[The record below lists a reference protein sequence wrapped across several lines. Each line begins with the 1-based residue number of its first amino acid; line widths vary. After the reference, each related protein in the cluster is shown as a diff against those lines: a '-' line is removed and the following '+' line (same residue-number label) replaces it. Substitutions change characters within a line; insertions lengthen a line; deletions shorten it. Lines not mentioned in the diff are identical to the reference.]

1 MPTAIFCGAFDPVTN
16 GHMDLIERASKLFD
30 QLYVFVAP
38 NSEKHQVFT
47 AEKRLAWLE
56 QACIPYKNVSCRI
69 QKGLTVDAAKSV
81 HAKYLIRGMR
91 NSQDFEY
98 ELNMAAMNR
107 SIDDSIETICLFTKP
122 EHMFCSSSNVRELL
136 RYHLDISA
144 FVPDCV
150 RMDLKGGY
158 HENIE

>member
-1 MPTAIFCGAFDPVTN
+1 MPTAIFCGAFDPVTK
-16 GHMDLIERASKLFD
+16 GHMDLIERASTLFD
-30 QLYVFVAP
+30 HLYVFVAP
-38 NSEKHQVFT
+38 NSEKHQVFS
-47 AEKRLAWLE
+47 AERRLGWLK
-56 QACIPYKNVSCRI
+56 QACMAYSNVSCRI
-69 QKGLTVDAAKSV
+69 QTGLTVDAARSV

-98 ELNMAAMNR
+98 ELNMATMNR
-107 SIDDSIETICLFTKP
+107 SIDEHLETICLFTKP

-150 RMDLKGGY
+150 RKDLEGGT